1 MSGTDTSVNLTGP
14 QLHAIGSLLA
24 GGKPE
29 EAAVAAGVSVRTLRR
44 WQATPEFQEAL
55 REFSRAIF
63 RDSHSLLQAASKDA
77 AAKLWELTRTGDPAT
92 AIRAA
97 AKILE
102 LALKV
107 ADDDWDE
114 RLDRLEQLERAWQAN
129 EAGTN
134 GLRLLNG

>member
-1 MSGTDTSVNLTGP
+1 VSGIDTPGNLTGP
-14 QLHAIGSLLA
+14 QLLAIGSLLA
-24 GGKPE
+24 GGTPE
-29 EAAVAAGVSVRTLRR
+29 EAAAAAKVSVRTLRR
-44 WQATPEFQEAL
+44 WQAMHELQEAL

-77 AAKLWELTRTGDPAT
+77 VAKLWEVTRTGDPAT

-102 LALKV
+102 LGLKV

-114 RLDRLEQLERAWQAN
+114 RLERLEQLERAWQAS

-134 GLRLLNG
+134 GLRLLSG

>member
-1 MSGTDTSVNLTGP
+1 MSGIDTPGNLTGR

-29 EAAVAAGVSVRTLRR
+29 EAAAAAGVSVRTLRR

-55 REFSRAIF
+55 RGFSRAIF
-63 RDSHSLLQAASKDA
+63 RESDSLLQAASKDA
-77 AAKLWELTRTGDPAT
+77 AAKLWEVTRTGDPAT

-102 LALKV
+102 LGRIA
-107 ADDDWDE
+107 ADADLEE
-114 RLDRLEQLERAWQAN
+114 RLERLEETWRQAN
-129 EAGTN
+129 GGEPP
-134 GLRLLNG
+134 GLRLLSG